1 MTVSRISLKKIAPE
15 QLFMG
20 SVMLVNAGNYLY
32 NLLLGRFLGPEV
44 FAEAALLVTMLL
56 MVSFIGMTFQIAT
69 TKFTVVLSGLER
81 KAFLRKMMRLS
92 LLLGVG
98 GGSLILM
105 LSDYMQQLFKT
116 SSSGMFFIFGFGIPI
131 YFAMCV
137 NRGFLQGRQQFGSLS
152 ITYQTEM
159 WSRLLITLLL
169 LLILPWNPVLIVA
182 VGIILSFLFGLI
194 PIRKKDYAPSS
205 IVNLDPEVWG
215 KARTFLILTAGY
227 ELTQIL
233 INNTDVLLV
242 KHFFEAKEAGLY
254 ASIALIGRVVYFVA
268 WMFVMLLLPDVLQKK
283 KQGLDTRPVLMKYVS
298 YIGIFSGAI
307 VLGCYLFPELIIS
320 LMFGE
325 AYLPAAGLLW
335 RYALATSLFALSNI
349 FAYYFLS
356 LERYTPVILSALLG
370 VSQIV
375 LILIFHTSLN
385 LVIGVQILAMLAL
398 LVFQW
403 IYYISHN
410 Q

>member
-56 MVSFIGMTFQIAT
+56 MVSFIGMTFQIAA

-81 KAFLRKMMRLS
+81 KAFLRKIMKLS

-105 LSDYMQQLFKT
+105 LSDFMQQLFKT
-116 SSSGMFFIFGFGIPI
+116 SSSGMFFIFGLGIPI
-131 YFAMCV
+131 YFVMCV

-152 ITYQTEM
+152 VTYQTEM

-169 LLILPWNPVLIVA
+169 LLVLPWNPVLIVA

-194 PIRKKDYAPSS
+194 PIRKKDYVPSS
-205 IVNLDPEVWG
+205 IVSLDPEVWG
-215 KARTFLILTAGY
+215 KARIFLILTAGY

-283 KQGLDTRPVLMKYVS
+283 KQGLDTRPVLIRYVS

-307 VLGCYLFPELIIS
+307 VLACYLFPELIIS
-320 LMFGE
+320 IMFGE

-370 VSQIV
+370 ISQIV

-403 IYYISHN
+403 IYYLSHN
-410 Q
+410 

>member
-1 MTVSRISLKKIAPE
+1 MNAFGISSKKIAPE

-32 NLLLGRFLGPEV
+32 NLILGRFLGPEV

-56 MVSFIGMTFQIAT
+56 IVSFVGMTFQIAT
-69 TKFTVVLSGLER
+69 TKFTVVLSGQDR
-81 KAFLRKMMRLS
+81 RAFLVKMMRLA
-92 LLLGVG
+92 LILGVG
-98 GGSLILM
+98 GATLILM
-105 LSDYMQQLFKT
+105 LSDFMQQVFRT
-116 SSSGMFFIFGFGIPI
+116 SSSGMFFIFGLGIPV
-131 YFAMCV
+131 YFAMCI

-152 ITYQTEM
+152 LTYQTEM

-169 LLILPWNPVLIVA
+169 LFILPWNPAIIVA
-182 VGIILSFLFGLI
+182 TGIVISFLFGII
-194 PIRKKDYAPSS
+194 PFRRKDYQLR
-205 IVNLDPEVWG
+205 NGFQLDPATWA
-215 KARTFLILTAGY
+215 KAKSFLLLTAGY

-233 INNTDVLLV
+233 INNSDVLLV
-242 KHFFEAKEAGLY
+242 KHYFGAEEAGLY

-268 WMFVMLLLPDVLQKK
+268 WMFVMLLLPDVLQKR
-283 KQGLDTRPVLMKYVS
+283 KQGLDTRPVLIRYIT

-356 LERYTPVILSALLG
+356 LDRYTPVILSGILG
-370 VSQIV
+370 VSQIL
-375 LILIFHTSLN
+375 LILVFHSSLS
-385 LVIGVQILAMLAL
+385 LVIGVQILAMLSL
-398 LVFQW
+398 FVFQW
-403 IYYISHN
+403 IYYLSHK
-410 Q
+410 

>member
-1 MTVSRISLKKIAPE
+1 MTISRISLKKIAPE

-44 FAEAALLVTMLL
+44 FAEAALLVTLL
-56 MVSFIGMTFQIAT
+56 LIVSFIGMTFQIAT
-69 TKFTVVLSGLER
+69 TKFVVVLSGLER
-81 KAFLRKMMRLS
+81 RAFLKKMMKLS

-105 LSDYMQQLFKT
+105 LSDFMQQLFKT
-116 SSSGMFFIFGFGIPI
+116 SSSGMFFIFGLGIPV

-182 VGIILSFLFGLI
+182 IGIVLSFLFGLI
-194 PIRKKDYAPSS
+194 PIRKKDYIPSS
-205 IVNLDPEVWG
+205 LVNLDPEVWA

-283 KQGLDTRPVLMKYVS
+283 KQGVDTRPVLIKYVS
-298 YIGIFSGAI
+298 YIGIFSGAV

-385 LVIGVQILAMLAL
+385 MVIGVQILAMLAL
-398 LVFQW
+398 LVFQSL
-403 IYYISHN
+403 YYVSHN
-410 Q
+410 